1 MMTMTMTLFVVVVHV
16 LYVKMNKIDKYIGHE
31 YISYTQHDNAILKH
45 NTLNRCSASSNPRT

>member
-1 MMTMTMTLFVVVVHV
+1 MTMTLFVVVVHV